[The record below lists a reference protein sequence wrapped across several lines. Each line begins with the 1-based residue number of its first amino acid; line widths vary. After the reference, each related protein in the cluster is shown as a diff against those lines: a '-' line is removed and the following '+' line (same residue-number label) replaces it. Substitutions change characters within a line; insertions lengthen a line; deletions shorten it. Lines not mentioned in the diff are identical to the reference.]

1 VATTQKGDVMFKK
14 LGFGLL
20 GSFAAASAFASAPTY
35 DVGDAVDAITGGNT
49 AIAALGVAAL
59 VMVVGLKVWKRLR
72 GAA

>member
-1 VATTQKGDVMFKK
+1 MKK
-14 LGFGLL
+14 LDKIRY
-20 GSFAAASAFASAPTY
+20 AALVAALSVAGVAGATAPTY
-35 DVGDAVDAITGGNT
+35 DVSDATDAITGGNT